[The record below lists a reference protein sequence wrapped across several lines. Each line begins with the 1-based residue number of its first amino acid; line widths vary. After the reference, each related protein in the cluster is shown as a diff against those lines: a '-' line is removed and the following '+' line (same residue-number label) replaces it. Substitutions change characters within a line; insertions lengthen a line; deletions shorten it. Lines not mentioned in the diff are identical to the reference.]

1 MIASTHHQ
9 FYGWIRCVSTPEM
22 EAFFTMTFLPVV
34 RIVRGADYLSGGSHG
49 ARFPRYEVRLL

>member
-34 RIVRGADYLSGGSHG
+34 RIVLHLIFGMAGRT
-49 ARFPRYEVRLL
+49 RLR